1 MITSIFNRDK
11 VIVSGLVQN
20 LIMASRQGNYR
31 VTRRF
36 NLDFAIVVQGRN
48 EEEAAYSAESI
59 ELESWDEVD
68 SSWEL
73 IDVSRVPHLVLVE
86 DKEKQE
92 SIKPVIKIWE
102 RT

>member
-1 MITSIFNRDK
+1 MDSVEKKYK
-11 VIVSGLVQN
+11 VI
-20 LIMASRQGNYR
+20 SRGNYELEI
-31 VTRRF
+31 F
-36 NLDFAIVVQGRN
+36 VQGRN

-73 IDVSRVPHLVLVE
+73 IDVSRVSHLVLVE
-86 DKEKQE
+86 DKAERQTT
-92 SIKPVIKIWE
+92 KPVIKIWE

>member
-1 MITSIFNRDK
+1 MDSVEKKYK
-11 VIVSGLVQN
+11 VI
-20 LIMASRQGNYR
+20 SRGNYELEI
-31 VTRRF
+31 F
-36 NLDFAIVVQGRN
+36 VQGRN

-73 IDVSRVPHLVLVE
+73 IDVSRVSHLVLVE
-86 DKEKQE
+86 DKEERQTT
-92 SIKPVIKIWE
+92 KPVIKIWE

>member
-1 MITSIFNRDK
+1 MSSVEKKYK
-11 VIVSGLVQN
+11 VH
-20 LIMASRQGNYR
+20 
-31 VTRRF
+31 RRF
-36 NLDFAIVVQGRN
+36 NLDFEIVVQGRN

-73 IDVSRVPHLVLVE
+73 IDVSRVSHLVLVE
-86 DKEKQE
+86 DKEERQTT
-92 SIKPVIKIWE
+92 KPVIKIWE

>member
-1 MITSIFNRDK
+1 MQTLSMTTHKRK
-11 VIVSGLVQN
+11 
-20 LIMASRQGNYR
+20 YK